1 MTNGLGKTGALVI
14 SLDFELYWGVRDK
27 RTLADSKK
35 NLQGTRQVIP
45 AILELFNKYE
55 IHATWATV
63 GFLFCE
69 TREELIGTLPKEL
82 PDYADPN
89 LSPYR
94 YVQSGALGAR
104 EQVDPYH
111 YAPSLIRLISSCP
124 HQYIGSHTHSHYY
137 CLEPGQTVQTFAE
150 DLAAFKRVARKK
162 GYAPTSI
169 VFPRNQFASSYL
181 AVCKQH
187 GFAAYRG
194 NERSWM
200 YEAGPG
206 AQDTLLKRALRLAD
220 AYVNLSGHHAYE
232 PLSASQE
239 GLVDVPA
246 SRFLR
251 PYSPRLR
258 WLENVRLGRLRRD
271 LLFAAKNRRLYHL
284 WWHPENFG
292 SHLTENLRMLERLLQ
307 YYAKLRSEYGMQ
319 SLSMEEA
326 AASWSRQREGRHEV
340 SV

>member
-1 MTNGLGKTGALVI
+1 MGKTGALVI

-27 RTLADSKK
+27 RTLSDCEQ
-35 NLQGTRQVIP
+35 NLQGARQVIP
-45 AILELFNKYE
+45 AILELFHKYE

-69 TREELIGTLPKEL
+69 TREELIGTLPNEL

-94 YVQSGALGAR
+94 YVLSGALGAR

-111 YAPSLIRLISSCP
+111 YALSLIRLISSCP

-137 CLEPGQTVQTFAE
+137 CLEPGQTARTFSE
-150 DLAAFKRVARKK
+150 DLAAFKKVARKK

-169 VFPRNQFASSYL
+169 VFPRNQFTPSYL
-181 AVCKQH
+181 AVCKKH
-187 GFAAYRG
+187 GFTAYRG

-200 YEAGPG
+200 YKAGSS
-206 AQDTLLKRALRLAD
+206 AQNTLLKRALRLVD

-232 PLSASQE
+232 TLSTSQE

-258 WLENVRLGRLRRD
+258 WLESIRLKRLQRD
-271 LLFAAKNRRLYHL
+271 LLYAAKNRRLYHL

-292 SHLTENLRMLERLLQ
+292 SHLAENLRVLEQLLQ
-307 YYAKLRSEYGMQ
+307 CYAKLRSQYGMQ

-326 AASWSRQREGRHEV
+326 AVRWTKQMEGRHEV

>member
-1 MTNGLGKTGALVI
+1 MGKTGALVI

-27 RTLADSKK
+27 RTLADSERS
-35 NLQGTRQVIP
+35 LQGTRQVIP
-45 AILELFNKYE
+45 AILELFGKYE

-69 TREELIGTLPKEL
+69 TREELTSTLPKEL

-104 EQVDPYH
+104 EQLDPYH
-111 YAPSLIRLISSCP
+111 YAPSLIRLIASYP
-124 HQYIGSHTHSHYY
+124 HQFIGSHTHSHYY
-137 CLEPGQTVQTFAE
+137 CLEPGQTAQTFAE
-150 DLAAFKRVARKK
+150 DLAAFQRAARKK
-162 GYAPTSI
+162 GYFPTSI
-169 VFPRNQFASSYL
+169 VFPRNQLQPAYL
-181 AVCKQH
+181 ASCKQH
-187 GFAAYRG
+187 GFTAYRG
-194 NERSWM
+194 NERSWI
-200 YEAGPG
+200 YQAGPG

-220 AYVNLSGHHAYE
+220 AYVNLTGHHAYE
-232 PLSASQE
+232 KLDSSQD

-258 WLENVRLGRLRRD
+258 WLESIRLNRIRRD
-271 LLFAAKNRRLYHL
+271 LLYAAQNRRLYHL

-292 SHLTENLRMLERLLQ
+292 SHPEENLRVLERLLHD
-307 YYAKLRSEYGMQ
+307 YAELRSQYGMQ

-326 AASWSRQREGRHEV
+326 AASWIRQREGQHEV

>member
-1 MTNGLGKTGALVI
+1 MGTTGALVI

-27 RTLADSKK
+27 RTLSDCEQ
-35 NLQGTRQVIP
+35 NLQGARQVIP
-45 AILELFNKYE
+45 AILELFHKYE

-69 TREELIGTLPKEL
+69 TREELIGTLPNEL

-94 YVQSGALGAR
+94 YVLSGALGAR

-111 YAPSLIRLISSCP
+111 YALSLIRLISSCP

-137 CLEPGQTVQTFAE
+137 CLEPGQTARTFSE
-150 DLAAFKRVARKK
+150 DLAAFKKVARKK

-169 VFPRNQFASSYL
+169 VFPRNQFTPSYL
-181 AVCKQH
+181 AVCKKH
-187 GFAAYRG
+187 GFTAYRG

-200 YEAGPG
+200 YKAGSS
-206 AQDTLLKRALRLAD
+206 AQNILLKRALRLVD

-232 PLSASQE
+232 TLSTSQE

-258 WLENVRLGRLRRD
+258 WLESIRLKRLQRD
-271 LLFAAKNRRLYHL
+271 LLYAAKNRRLYHL

-292 SHLTENLRMLERLLQ
+292 SHLAENLRVLEQLLQ
-307 YYAKLRSEYGMQ
+307 CYAKLRSQYGMQ

-326 AASWSRQREGRHEV
+326 AVRWTKQMEGRHEV

>member
-1 MTNGLGKTGALVI
+1 MGTTGALVI

-27 RTLADSKK
+27 RTLSDCEQ
-35 NLQGTRQVIP
+35 NLQGARQVIP
-45 AILELFNKYE
+45 AILELFHKYE

-69 TREELIGTLPKEL
+69 TREELIGTLPNEL

-94 YVQSGALGAR
+94 YVLSGALGAR

-111 YAPSLIRLISSCP
+111 YALSLIRLISSCP

-137 CLEPGQTVQTFAE
+137 CLEPGQTARTFSE
-150 DLAAFKRVARKK
+150 DLAAFKKVARKK

-169 VFPRNQFASSYL
+169 VFPRNQFTPSYL
-181 AVCKQH
+181 AVCKKH
-187 GFAAYRG
+187 GFTAYRG

-200 YEAGPG
+200 YKAGSS
-206 AQDTLLKRALRLAD
+206 AQNTLLKRALRLVD

-232 PLSASQE
+232 TLSTSQE

-258 WLENVRLGRLRRD
+258 WLESIRLKRLQRD
-271 LLFAAKNRRLYHL
+271 LLYAAKNRRLYHL

-292 SHLTENLRMLERLLQ
+292 SHLAENLRVLEQLLQ
-307 YYAKLRSEYGMQ
+307 CYAKLRSQYGMQ

-326 AASWSRQREGRHEV
+326 AVRWTKQMEGRHEV